1 MSGRIVVIGAGFAGV
16 WSALSAKCLI
26 NVHSQTEAFKVNVI
40 APQPY
45 FASGIKFIHG
55 NIDDIDVQ
63 SPTVSYRSST
73 GTEHLTT
80 YDRLILTAG
89 SSVIRPEQVSG
100 LAQHARDVDSLE
112 GAIKLETHL
121 NSLGAYPPTSCNCFL
136 DLGAWGAVITG
147 GWERKV
153 RATDRELAKQAKM

>member
-16 WSALSAKCLI
+16 WSALAAKCLI
-26 NVHSQTEAFKVNVI
+26 NVHSQTEAFK
-40 APQPY
+40 
-45 FASGIKFIHG
+45 ASGIKFIHG

-100 LAQHARDVDSLE
+100 LAQHAHDVDSLE